1 MPGPLDG
8 IRCLDLTANAPG
20 PFCTMILGDLG
31 ADVIRIYDPR
41 GVSGRRAEAA
51 GDSAPMLE
59 IAGGASPHNALLRNK
74 RSLGIDLK
82 DPDGKRI
89 FLELARGADVLVE
102 GMRPGAAARLGIDY
116 PSLSQL
122 NPRLV
127 HCSLTGYGQ
136 TGPYAELPGHDLNY
150 IGQAGA
156 LGLFAGADGEP
167 AIPQNLLADY
177 AGGGLLAALGILAAL
192 FARERTGRGQQ
203 VDAAM
208 TDGVVYLLA
217 QFLSAFF
224 AHGEVP
230 GPGASPFAGGLAQYG
245 AYETGDGKR
254 LTLGAL
260 EPWFYADLCRW
271 VGREDLIPHA
281 YDERNGELRRA
292 LGDRLRT
299 GDRDEWFE
307 ELRAAGQC
315 VGKVLSLDELQDDEQ
330 VRARELVV
338 DAPGPEGAPVRQV
351 GIAPKL
357 SETPGSVRSLADR
370 PGEHTEAILTELG
383 VGSDEVRELRA
394 RGVVA

>member
-1 MPGPLDG
+1 MSPPLDG

-31 ADVIRIYDPR
+31 ADVIRVYHPG
-41 GVSGRRAEAA
+41 GVSGRRADAA
-51 GDSAPMLE
+51 ADAAPMLE
-59 IAGGASPHNALLRNK
+59 IAGGDSPHNALLRNK
-74 RSLGIDLK
+74 RSLGLDLK

-89 FLELARGADVLVE
+89 FLELARRSDVLVE
-102 GMRPGAAARLGIDY
+102 GMRPGAAARLGVDY
-116 PSLSQL
+116 ASLSEL

-156 LGLFAGADGEP
+156 LGLFADAEGKP

-224 AHGEVP
+224 AGDEQP
-230 GPGASPFAGGLAQYG
+230 RPDASPFAGGLAQYDV
-245 AYETGDGKR
+245 YEAGDGKR

-281 YDERNGELRRA
+281 YDERNGELREA
-292 LGDRLRT
+292 LRERLRT
-299 GDRDEWFE
+299 GDRDAWFE

-315 VGKVLSLDELQDDEQ
+315 VGKVLSLDELEFDEQ
-330 VRARELVV
+330 VRAREMVV
-338 DAPGPEGAPVRQV
+338 DLPGPDGKPVRHV

-357 SETPGSVRSLADR
+357 SETAGSIRSLSDR
-370 PGEHTEAILTELG
+370 PGEHTEAILAEIG
-383 VGSDEVRELRA
+383 VGGAELSELRA

>member
-51 GDSAPMLE
+51 GGAAPMLE
-59 IAGGASPHNALLRNK
+59 VAGGASPHNALLRNK

-89 FLELARGADVLVE
+89 FLKLARGADVLVE
-102 GMRPGAAARLGIDY
+102 GMRPGAAARLGIDH
-116 PSLSQL
+116 PSLSEL

-156 LGLFAGADGEP
+156 LALFAGADGEP

-245 AYETGDGKR
+245 AYKTGDGKR

-281 YDERNGELRRA
+281 YDERNGELRQA
-292 LGDRLRT
+292 LQDRLRT

-330 VRARELVV
+330 VRAREMVV
-338 DAPGPEGAPVRQV
+338 GVPGPDGAPVRQV

-370 PGEHTEAILTELG
+370 QGEHTEAILAELG
-383 VGSDEVRELRA
+383 VGVDELRELQE

>member
-1 MPGPLDG
+1 VPGPLDG

-51 GDSAPMLE
+51 GGAAPMLE
-59 IAGGASPHNALLRNK
+59 VAGGASPHNALLRNK

-82 DPDGKRI
+82 DPDGNRI

-102 GMRPGAAARLGIDY
+102 GMRPGAAARLGIDH
-116 PSLSQL
+116 PSLSEL

-156 LGLFAGADGEP
+156 LALFAGADGEP

-245 AYETGDGKR
+245 AYKTGDGKR

-281 YDERNGELRRA
+281 YDERNGELRQA
-292 LGDRLRT
+292 LQDRLRT

-330 VRARELVV
+330 VRAREMVV
-338 DAPGPEGAPVRQV
+338 GVPGPDGAPVRQV

-370 PGEHTEAILTELG
+370 QGEHTEAILAELG
-383 VGSDEVRELRA
+383 VGVDELRELQE